1 MLSTRKI
8 KRKIRSVQNIKK
20 ITRAMEM
27 VSAAKFKRVWQK
39 LSAIRPYSSKLK
51 QMTENLLAHLKDIGF
66 SHPYL
71 TRSTMDVTL
80 KNPVPDGTASL
91 NLAPLGVESGAS
103 KNQILCIIAISA
115 NKGLCGGYNTNIIK
129 ALSNFLI
136 SIETEKTIEIVP
148 IGKKSLDFAQKRNFK
163 IRNMTITPSDINI
176 TVAQEMIKPIIKDY
190 EQGLVNEVWL
200 VYSEFINPMINRPKA
215 QRFLPFAIQK
225 ESSSPQSQAQ
235 GSKKKT
241 TSDLGA
247 DVIHGDYL
255 FEPEPSELLNLIIP
269 RYLEVIFYR
278 TLLEAYA
285 SEHSARMIAM
295 RNASKNA
302 SEVIKEMTLT
312 FNKARQ
318 ASITRELLDIIG
330 GAEGLK

>member
-8 KRKIRSVQNIKK
+8 NRKIRSVKNIKK

-71 TRSTMDVTL
+71 TRSTMDMAI
-80 KNPVPDGTASL
+80 KNPV
-91 NLAPLGVESGAS
+91 ESGVS
-103 KNQILCIIAISA
+103 KNQTLCVIVISS
-115 NKGLCGGYNTNIIK
+115 NKGLCGGYNANIIK
-129 ALSNFLI
+129 ALSNFLV
-136 SIETEKTIEIVP
+136 SIETEKNIEIVP

-163 IRNMTITPSDINI
+163 IRNMIITPSDINI
-176 TVAQEMIKPIIKDY
+176 TIAQEMIKPIIKDY
-190 EQGLVNEVWL
+190 EQGLLNEVWL
-200 VYSEFINPMINRPKA
+200 VYSEFINPMVTKPKA
-215 QRFLPFAIQK
+215 QRFLPFTIQK
-225 ESSSPQSQAQ
+225 ELSFTNEKSHAIP
-235 GSKKKT
+235 T
-241 TSDLGA
+241 
-247 DVIHGDYL
+247 DYL

-285 SEHSARMIAM
+285 SEYAARMMAM

-302 SEVIKEMTLT
+302 SEVIDDLTLT

-318 ASITRELLDIIG
+318 SGITRELLDIIG